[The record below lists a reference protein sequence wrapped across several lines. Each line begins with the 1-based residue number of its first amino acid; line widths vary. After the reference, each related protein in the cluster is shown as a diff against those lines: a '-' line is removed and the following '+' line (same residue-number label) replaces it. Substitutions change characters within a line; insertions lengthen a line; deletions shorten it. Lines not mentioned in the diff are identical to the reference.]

1 MSGGGSAFEAAGAP
15 AQIQTALDAGLDV
28 VDLNQTVTFTLYK
41 RVVLPADGFVFW
53 VKADIL
59 SPSAALNTTLV
70 NQVPVNQPGLLVTS
84 APSFEARGSLHHT
97 TVNKQDPDE
106 SFSIHRMTFTS
117 KDEVDKLAAVA
128 PDELYMALTDGQR
141 YAFST
146 RSMWYKQ
153 AGLYHYSG
161 DAVYPTM
168 STQVIDHPSQ
178 LNLTDQVV
186 SNSTPIWLTLN
197 QLFPIYPSLLVPDNI
212 APPYG
217 VVNITEEDTTPLQAG
232 PTKDASGTRWQL
244 MKDVV
249 KIVTYGVRNDRIMDF
264 MDLVNDYTLGNPTVM
279 GVMNSP
285 AVRDANRGQ
294 TEISAKAQKKVIT
307 FEVSYYQNRVLD
319 LSRQLIRQ
327 AFLDRFFAEGGV
339 EASVN

>member
-1 MSGGGSAFEAAGAP
+1 MSGGGSVSEVTGAP

-28 VDLNQTVTFTLYK
+28 IDLNQTVVFTLYK
-41 RVVLPADGFVFW
+41 RLVLPADGFVFW

-59 SPSAALNTTLV
+59 TPGGGLNLAPV
-70 NQVPVNQPGLLVTS
+70 NQVAINQPSLTAAS
-84 APSFEARGSLHHT
+84 ANTFEARGSLHHT

-117 KDEVDKLAAVA
+117 KDEVDRLAAIA
-128 PDELYMALTDGQR
+128 PDEMYMALTDGQR

-153 AGLYHYSG
+153 AGLHHYSG

-168 STQVIDHPSQ
+168 GTQVIDHPSQ
-178 LNLTDQVV
+178 LDLSNQVV
-186 SNSTPIWLTLN
+186 SNSTPLWLMLN

-212 APPYG
+212 QPPYG

-232 PTKDASGTRWQL
+232 PYKDASGTRWQL

-249 KIVTYGVRNDRIMDF
+249 KIVTYGVRNDRILDWV
-264 MDLVNDYTLGNPTVM
+264 DSVQEYTLANPSVM
-279 GVMNSP
+279 GVMNTP

-294 TEISAKAQKKVIT
+294 TEISAKAQKKEIT
-307 FEVSYYQNRVLD
+307 FEVSYYQTRVLD
-319 LSRQLIRQ
+319 MSRQLIRQ
-327 AFLDRFFAEGGV
+327 AFLDKFFAEGGV
-339 EASVN
+339 ELSVN